1 MANDRF
7 TPLADRM
14 RPRSLEEVA
23 GQKHLLA
30 PGKPLYEALK
40 SGRAH
45 SMILWGPPGTGK
57 TTLARLVARTCE
69 AEFMPLS
76 AVMSGVKEVR
86 VAADAARKHREMGR
100 GTVLFLDE
108 VHRFNKAQQDAF
120 LPYVEDGTDRKS
132 TRLNSSHVKI
142 SYAVFCLKKKN

>member
-30 PGKPLYEALK
+30 PGKPLFEALK

-57 TTLARLVARTCE
+57 TTLARLVARTCD

-86 VAADAARKHREMGR
+86 AAAEAARKHREMGR

-108 VHRFNKAQQDAF
+108 RSEERRVGKECSSPGCRCD
-120 LPYVEDGTDRKS
+120 VRRRK
-132 TRLNSSHVKI
+132 
-142 SYAVFCLKKKN
+142 